1 MAGLLAPLRLPERVL
16 EALDELRPIRL
27 ELTRVR
33 KQTEPLPG
41 LLPALKRLEK
51 ALSNRLDAVQEVVT
65 ALESDQS
72 HLNRSTQALAAKVEA
87 VSDLLAPVDD
97 RLATIERTIEGLA
110 GEVGS
115 IREPS
120 SGSRTTFSAPPACGG
135 SAGWWSAPATPS
147 PAATKSRSG
156 QDRKGLGPQRIQR
169 SPLGARPRRGPRRAQ
184 LRVRRERRGGLSR
197 R

>member
-87 VSDLLAPVDD
+87 VSDLLAPVDG

-115 IREPS
+115 IRES
-120 SGSRTTFSAPPACGG
+120 LVGVKDDIQRTTGLRGERGMVERARDALTGSNQEQERPGSQGSGPPTD
-135 SAGWWSAPATPS
+135 PAEP
-147 PAATKSRSG
+147 PGR
-156 QDRKGLGPQRIQR
+156 
-169 SPLGARPRRGPRRAQ
+169 
-184 LRVRRERRGGLSR
+184 
-197 R
+197 